1 MRDRTYDMMLLDS
14 PPPREPAPVYSKSP
28 FFAFCLAI
36 FVPLTS
42 LAATV
47 DPSTI
52 ASGTYTVKVVKV
64 VDAKHIEVVMDNGA
78 DTTLAAGRSSVDFS
92 KVQVNDQLKLS
103 VVGGTVVVFLDL
115 TTPPH

>member
-1 MRDRTYDMMLLDS
+1 MNRKTLI
-14 PPPREPAPVYSKSP
+14 
-28 FFAFCLAI
+28 FTFCLAVI
-36 FVPLTS
+36 API
-42 LAATV
+42 AAAASTV

-64 VDAKHIEVVMDNGA
+64 VDTKHIEVVMDNGA
-78 DTTLAAGRSSVDFS
+78 DTTLAAGRPSVDFS
-92 KVQVNDQLKLS
+92 KVQINDQLKLS